1 MFSIVI
7 PLYNEAKNI
16 EILLTEIYVSLK
28 KYKNFEIILV
38 NDFSSDNTLE
48 VIKNI
53 QKKNHITLVNNSK
66 NQGQSYAIH
75 KGITISK
82 NNLIVTIDGDGQ
94 NNPKDKPRLLELFFA
109 NKDVSLVGG
118 IRFKRK
124 DSNIKI
130 LSSKIANA
138 IRSKILNDDCLDTGC
153 SLKVFEK
160 NIFLNFPYF
169 NGIHR
174 FLPALF
180 KGYGYKTLF
189 INVDHRHRK
198 EGKSNYGTIDRLYRG
213 IIDIIKVRKIIKKN
227 ISK

>member
-16 EILLTEIYVSLK
+16 EILLTEIYNSLK
-28 KYKNFEIILV
+28 KYQNFEIILV
-38 NDFSSDNTLE
+38 NDFSNDNTLA
-48 VIKNI
+48 VLKNI
-53 QKKNHITLVNNSK
+53 QNKFNFTLVNNSK
-66 NQGQSYAIH
+66 NQGQSYSIH
-75 KGITISK
+75 KGIKNSK
-82 NNLIVTIDGDGQ
+82 NDLIITIDGDGQ
-94 NNPKDKPRLLELFFA
+94 NNPQDIPKLLELFIT
-109 NKDVSLVGG
+109 NKDISLVGG

-124 DSNIKI
+124 DSIIKI
-130 LSSKIANA
+130 LSSKFANS
-138 IRSKILNDDCLDTGC
+138 IRSKILKDDCLDTGC
-153 SLKVFEK
+153 SLKVFDK

-180 KGYGYKTLF
+180 KGYGYKTYF
-189 INVDHRHRK
+189 INVDHRPRK
-198 EGKSNYGTIDRLYRG
+198 KGKSNYGTIDRLYRG